1 MGKNVSGFD
10 VVGVYVDQGAIDTS
24 SKHSNDVEHEDVVV
38 INEMEVEVEA
48 KVEGEVE
55 AKVQVEMEAEV

>member
-1 MGKNVSGFD
+1 M
-10 VVGVYVDQGAIDTS
+10 DQGAIDTS